1 MTLRVDPERNEVRAL
16 KEMADWR
23 GKRVL
28 EIGCGDGRLTRR
40 LVVQLGARLDALDPD
55 KNMIAVARKSLP
67 ARYSD
72 RVSFKVGAAENLKY
86 PKQAFDIVVFA
97 WSL

>member
-1 MTLRVDPERNEVRAL
+1 MTLRIDPEQNEVRAL
-16 KEMADWR
+16 EQVTDWR

-40 LVVQLGARLDALDPD
+40 LAELGAKVLAIDPD
-55 KNMIAVARKSLP
+55 AERVRAARKALP
-67 ARYSD
+67 QKFAKLVQFKPGSAERLAHPD
-72 RVSFKVGAAENLKY
+72 ASFDAVIL
-86 PKQAFDIVVFA
+86 A

>member
-1 MTLRVDPERNEVRAL
+1 MSLRIDPEKNEIRAL

-23 GKRVL
+23 GRRVL

-40 LVVQLGARLDALDPD
+40 MVLHLGAQVDALDPD
-55 KNMIAVARKSLP
+55 RKLIALARKQLP

-72 RVSFKVGAAENLKY
+72 RVRLKVGRAESLKY
-86 PKQAFDIVVFA
+86 PKGIFDIVVFS

>member
-1 MTLRVDPERNEVRAL
+1 MTLRIDPEKNEIRAL
-16 KEMADWR
+16 KEMTAWR

-28 EIGCGDGRLTRR
+28 EIGCGNGRLTRR
-40 LVVQLGARLDALDPD
+40 LANLGAQVDALDPD
-55 KNMIAVARKSLP
+55 RKLIATARKELP

-72 RVSFKVGAAENLKY
+72 RVRFRVGSAQVLKY
-86 PKQAFDIVVFA
+86 PKQSFDIVVFA

>member
-1 MTLRVDPERNEVRAL
+1 MALRVDPEKNEVHAL

-40 LVVQLGARLDALDPD
+40 IVAYLGAQVDALDP
-55 KNMIAVARKSLP
+55 NRELIATARKTLP

-72 RVSFKVGAAENLKY
+72 RVRFKVGSAQDLKY
-86 PKQAFDIVVFA
+86 RKQSFDIVVFA